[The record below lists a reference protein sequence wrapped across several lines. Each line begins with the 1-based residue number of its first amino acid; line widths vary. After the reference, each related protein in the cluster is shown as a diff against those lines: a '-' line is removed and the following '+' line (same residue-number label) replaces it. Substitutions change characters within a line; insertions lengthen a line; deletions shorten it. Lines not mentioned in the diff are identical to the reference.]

1 MSDLVSNAA
10 PVPLVNP
17 SYYDEGV
24 RWEQSVYQRTVNSLR
39 VWRGVALILGVAL
52 LVALGALVLL
62 LPLKTFEVVTLIVDK
77 TTGFVEVARPLEQGG
92 TISQHEALT
101 RGNIVRFLR
110 ARETYDPK
118 SLRDNYEMA
127 LLYSTGT
134 ASRDLQAEFDNSN
147 LKNPMRRY
155 GPDTVVS
162 IMVKSV
168 IFLNERTA
176 AVRFQTTRRND
187 RENATEH
194 WVANVRFRYTSEP
207 MRNDYRFDN
216 PLGFQV
222 TEYRKDQETV
232 GAIQEAGQ

>member
-1 MSDLVSNAA
+1 MSDLASHDA
-10 PVPLVNP
+10 PASAVNP
-17 SYYDEGV
+17 NYYDEGV
-24 RWEQSVYQRTVNSLR
+24 RWEQAIYQSVVISRN
-39 VWRGVALILGVAL
+39 VWRGVAVILGLCLLAALGILGL
-52 LVALGALVLL
+52 LV
-62 LPLKTFEVVTLIVDK
+62 PLKSFDVVTLIVDK

-92 TISQHEALT
+92 TVSQQEAVT

-118 SLRDNYEMA
+118 GLRDNYELA

-155 GPDTVVS
+155 GADTVVS
-162 IMVKSV
+162 VMVKSV
-168 IFLNERTA
+168 IFLNDKTA
-176 AVRFQTTRRND
+176 AVRFQTTRKND
-187 RENATEH
+187 REAVTEH

-207 MRNDYRFDN
+207 MRNDYRFEN

-232 GAIQEAGQ
+232 EVSAEAVK

>member
-1 MSDLVSNAA
+1 MSDLASNSASTA
-10 PVPLVNP
+10 LVDP

-24 RWEQSVYQRTVNSLR
+24 RWEQAVYQRTVYSLR
-39 VWRGVALILGVAL
+39 VWRGVALILGLCL
-52 LVALGALVLL
+52 LTALGCLILL
-62 LPLKTFEVVTLIVDK
+62 LPLKTFEVVTLTVDK

-92 TISQHEALT
+92 TISQQEAVT

-118 SLRDNYEMA
+118 GLRDNYEMA

-147 LKNPMRRY
+147 LRNPMRRY

-162 IMVKSV
+162 VMVKSV

-176 AVRFQTTRRND
+176 AVRFQTTRKND
-187 RENATEH
+187 RENVTEH

-207 MRNDYRFDN
+207 QRNDLRFDN

-232 GAIQEAGQ
+232 EVSVEAGR

>member
-92 TISQHEALT
+92 TISQQEALT

-176 AVRFQTTRRND
+176 AVRFQTTRKND
-187 RENATEH
+187 RENVTEH